1 VDDERLG
8 QRIVVALDALPV
20 PAAPP
25 RRATRPSGG
34 QLFGGI
40 ASARL
45 AIAAGAVLLAAVIVV
60 QSISSSRPAAPQ
72 IKLATFSEDF
82 STGLLPSRWMTGG
95 SGEGPTI
102 TAAEGRIEMVIP
114 ASAGAAGP
122 TNWLMASITSR
133 CVARG
138 DYEASVDYTLLDW
151 PRGNGVQVW
160 LSEPPPGSAMVARNQ
175 QGPGEGIA
183 IYDGVNSAS
192 MSESATAGTLRLVRR
207 GTVLTGSHRAFGSAD
222 WTELP
227 VRMSSLFDATFSVAL
242 FTQSPGF
249 GGQRARVAIDNF
261 QVTAPQ
267 VICPNP

>member
-8 QRIVVALDALPV
+8 QRIVLALDELPV

-25 RRATRPSGG
+25 RRAIRPSSGR
-34 QLFGGI
+34 LFGGVPY
-40 ASARL
+40 RQL
-45 AIAAGAVLLAAVIVV
+45 AIAAGAVLLAVVVVV
-60 QSISSSRPAAPQ
+60 QSISSRPAAPQ

-82 STGLLPSRWMTGG
+82 SAGLATSRWMTGG
-95 SGEGPTI
+95 SGEGPAVV
-102 TAAEGRIEMVIP
+102 AADGRVELVIP
-114 ASAGAAGP
+114 AGAGVKGP

-138 DYEASVDYTLLDW
+138 DYEASLDYTLLDW

-192 MSESATAGTLRLVRR
+192 MSESATAGTLRMVRR
-207 GTVLTGSHRAFGSAD
+207 GAVVTGSHRSSASAD
-222 WTELP
+222 WIELP
-227 VRMSSLFDATFSVAL
+227 VRMTSQFDATFSAAL
-242 FTQSPGF
+242 FAQSPGF
-249 GGQRARVAIDNF
+249 GGQKARVAIDNF